1 MEFAALRRDSLVR
14 YLQKNIAGE
23 VRFDDVSR
31 RLYSTDAS
39 HYLVQPLG
47 VVVPK
52 TEDDLAVA
60 VQIASELNIPITAR
74 GAGTSLSGQAIG
86 PGLVIDCS
94 KFLNCIGPVDTTARR
109 VRVQP
114 GVVLDQLNRELAPH
128 GLMFGPEVATASR
141 ATLGGMIGN
150 NSAGSRSIVN
160 GRTVD
165 HVVALRTVLSDG
177 TAAEFRSLNDSE
189 FERKLELR
197 TREGDAYRAA
207 DRAARTNAA
216 EIVARTPKI
225 QRRVSGYD
233 LYGILA
239 SGGRQ
244 PPDAPP
250 EQWRVHQGTDAPRSP
265 ISLVPLL
272 VGSEGTLGL
281 TVEAELN
288 LIPRPKH
295 RGLLVPQFATL
306 AAALDT
312 LEACLELA
320 PSAVELLDRMLI
332 ELAGE
337 QRSLKHNMA
346 AIQGRPEALF
356 MVEFASDDAA
366 DVSYRV
372 HELERRLRGVPGLI
386 AAVPAIEPAIRDPLW
401 SLRESALPLLFG
413 MVGDRKPVTFVEDCA
428 VDPHR
433 LPEFTAR
440 FRETLQRHG
449 TDGAFYGHAS
459 VGCLHI
465 RPVLNLHD
473 PADVRTMRAI
483 MTDISDLVLEFGGSL
498 SGEHGDGMVRSEW
511 NRKMFGPAMYDAF
524 KQVKRGFDPGNVL
537 NPGRIVD
544 GPAMEENFRTRP
556 GAPRPEPKT
565 AFDYSSQG
573 GWFRSIELCNGVGV
587 CRKTQ
592 GGAMCP
598 SYRATKD
605 ERDTT
610 RARANALRMGAESG
624 DSRWVAEVMDLCLSC
639 KACKSECPSNV
650 DMAKLKAEHLNAEF
664 RGRPRPLGHLLVKN
678 IDWLSPMAAR
688 FGGFGNW
695 LGRRGISRRM
705 MEWLAGFDRRRSLPE
720 MHRRHFRKWFAKQP
734 KEPKPRTVVLL
745 DDCFTTFQEPQ
756 IGQAA
761 VTLLER
767 AGFSVQLAGI
777 CCGRAMISK
786 GFLGAA
792 RKQARDG
799 IAKLDR
805 FASAGVPILG
815 VEPSCLLTLADEWP
829 DLVPGEAA
837 KRVAASA
844 ELAES
849 FLARESGDT
858 PLSLGMRGPALFHG
872 HCHQKALVGVGG
884 SVAALKLAPNL
895 DVTVLDAGC
904 CGMAGSFGYEK
915 EHFDVS
921 VRIANLALLPAL
933 KANPEATII
942 ATGTSCRHQ
951 IRDLTGRRVLHPL
964 EVLEAR

>member
-1 MEFAALRRDSLVR
+1 MSDFAAVRRDSLVR
-14 YLQKNIAGE
+14 YLRQNIAGE
-23 VRFDDVSR
+23 VRFDDTSR

-47 VVVPK
+47 VVIPR
-52 TEDDLAVA
+52 TADDLAVA
-60 VQIASELNIPITAR
+60 VQIASELGIPITAR

-94 KFLNCIGPVDTTARR
+94 KYLNRIGPVDVGSRR

-114 GVVLDQLNRELAPH
+114 GVVLNQLNRELEPF

-165 HVVALRTVLSDG
+165 HVVSLRTVLSDG
-177 TAAEFRSLNDSE
+177 TGAEFGSLNPTE
-189 FERKLELR
+189 YERKLELR
-197 TREGDAYRAA
+197 TREGEAYRATE
-207 DRAARTNAA
+207 RAVRVNAT
-216 EIVARTPKI
+216 EIEARTPKI
-225 QRRVSGYD
+225 QRKVSGYN
-233 LYGILA
+233 LA
-239 SGGRQ
+239 SLIGSR
-244 PPDAPP
+244 
-250 EQWRVHQGTDAPRSP
+250 
-265 ISLVPLL
+265 SLVPLL

-281 TVEAELN
+281 VAEAELN
-288 LIPRPKH
+288 LIPRPKF

-332 ELAGE
+332 ELARE

-386 AAVPAIEPAIRDPLW
+386 AAVPAIEPSLRDPLW

-413 MVGDRKPVTFVEDCA
+413 MVGERKPVTFVEDCA

-433 LPEFTAR
+433 LPEFAAR
-440 FRETLQRHG
+440 FRETLQHHG

-483 MTDISDLVLEFGGSL
+483 MTDITDLVLSFGGSL

-511 NRKMFGPAMYDAF
+511 NRKMFGPAVYDAF

-537 NPGRIVD
+537 NPGKVVD
-544 GPAMEENFRTRP
+544 GPAMEENFRVPP
-556 GAPRPEPKT
+556 GKPLPQVET
-565 AFDYSSQG
+565 VFDYSSQG
-573 GWFRSIELCNGVGV
+573 GFFPSIELCNGVGV

-610 RARANALRMGAESG
+610 RARANALRLSSLDG
-624 DSRWVAEVMDLCLSC
+624 DSRWVPEVMDLCLSC
-639 KACKSECPSNV
+639 KACKNECPSNV
-650 DMAKLKAEHLNAEF
+650 DMAKLKAEWQHAHYRSHL
-664 RGRPRPLGHLLVKN
+664 RPVGHRMLKH
-678 IDWLSPMAAR
+678 IHRLSPLAAK
-688 FGGFGNW
+688 FGGLGNW
-695 LGRRGISRRM
+695 FARRGVVRRM
-705 MEWLAGFDRRRSLPE
+705 METFAGIDRRRSLPE
-720 MHRRHFRKWFAKQP
+720 FHREHFRRWFAKRSVPEAKSQ
-734 KEPKPRTVVLL
+734 TVVLL

-756 IGQAA
+756 IGRAA

-767 AGFSVQLAGI
+767 TGHSVQLAGI

-786 GFLGAA
+786 GFLTEA
-792 RKQARDG
+792 RKLAQLG
-799 IAKLDR
+799 IAKLDPL
-805 FASAGVPILG
+805 ASAGVPILG
-815 VEPSCLLTLADEWP
+815 LEPSCLLTLADEWP
-829 DLVPGEAA
+829 ELVPGPAA
-837 KRVAASA
+837 QRVAAA
-844 ELAES
+844 ARLAEE
-849 FLARESGDT
+849 FIARSMGGT
-858 PLSLGMRGPALFHG
+858 MLSLVPTGPALLHG
-872 HCHQKALVGVGG
+872 HCHQKALVGIGG
-884 SVAALKLAPNL
+884 TADALKLAPNL

-904 CGMAGSFGYEK
+904 CGMAGAFGYEK
-915 EHFDVS
+915 NHYDIS
-921 VRIANLALLPAL
+921 LSIANLALIPAL
-933 KANPEATII
+933 NANPEATII

-951 IRDLTGRRVLHPL
+951 IRDLTGRTALHPL
-964 EVLEAR
+964 EVLSR